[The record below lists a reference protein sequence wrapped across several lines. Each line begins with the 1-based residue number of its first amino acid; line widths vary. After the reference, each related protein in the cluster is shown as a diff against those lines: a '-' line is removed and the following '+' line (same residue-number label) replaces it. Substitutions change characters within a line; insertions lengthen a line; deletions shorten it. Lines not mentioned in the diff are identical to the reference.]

1 MNWQIYDDKQILTVS
16 IPLKMRV
23 IEKKNS
29 LKVAK
34 EPKKKL
40 LSWWKLK
47 RQESKALCKDAHMD
61 VTNYQMFVSTMPIPQ
76 LIMHINA
83 KIYLY

>member
-34 EPKKKL
+34 EPKKKN
-40 LSWWKLK
+40 S
-47 RQESKALCKDAHMD
+47 
-61 VTNYQMFVSTMPIPQ
+61 
-76 LIMHINA
+76 
-83 KIYLY
+83 

>member
-34 EPKKKL
+34 EPKKKTL
-40 LSWWKLK
+40 KLVEVK
-47 RQESKALCKDAHMD
+47 KTRKQSLMQGCTYGCYELPNVCLNNANTTINYAH
-61 VTNYQMFVSTMPIPQ
+61 
-76 LIMHINA
+76 
-83 KIYLY
+83 